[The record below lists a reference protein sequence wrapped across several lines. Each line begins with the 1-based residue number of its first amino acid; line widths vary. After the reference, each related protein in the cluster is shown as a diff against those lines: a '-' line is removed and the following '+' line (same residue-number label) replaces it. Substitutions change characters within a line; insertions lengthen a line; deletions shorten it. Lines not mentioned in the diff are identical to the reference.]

1 MSRRRQILVALF
13 GLAFVAIGT
22 IVGLSGSGGSD
33 GAGGLVVLLGLVA
46 LGLGLWKVRGS
57 LDTTAN
63 EPAVP
68 WAADEPFA
76 NPAPERTD
84 RDPALSSDA
93 LAGVIETA
101 GETARDSGTVDDGL
115 EIVRPALRTALLD
128 ALEQGG
134 RSRSEA
140 EAALADGTWTD
151 DPVAA
156 SVLAAEIEPPVRSFR
171 ERVRAWLYPERVV
184 RRRARR
190 ATSAVAEAADDAL
203 PTVPGQTAPRTV
215 PVLKPR
221 LEDLQRGADGRLQR
235 AVEPRA
241 TARGPQPVR
250 PRVGGDAERKD
261 EERTDGTREDDDER
275 VDATR
280 DGGREVTDA

>member
-1 MSRRRQILVALF
+1 MSRRRQRLVSLCGVAL
-13 GLAFVAIGT
+13 VAIGT
-22 IVGLSGSGGSD
+22 IVGVGTPNGSGD
-33 GAGGLVVLLGLVA
+33 AVGLVALLTLVA
-46 LGLGLWKVRGS
+46 LGLGLWTVRGS
-57 LDTTAN
+57 LDTTADA
-63 EPAVP
+63 PAVP

-93 LAGVIETA
+93 FAGVIETA
-101 GETARDSGTVDDGL
+101 CETARDSGTVDDGI
-115 EIVRPALRTALLD
+115 EVVRSPLRTALLD

-134 RSRSEA
+134 RPRSAA
-140 EAALADGTWTD
+140 EEALADGNWTGD
-151 DPVAA
+151 RVVA
-156 SVLAAEIEPPVRSFR
+156 SVLAPEIEPPPRPLR

-190 ATSAVAEAADDAL
+190 ATNAVAEAADDAL
-203 PTVPGQTAPRTV
+203 PTVPGQTAPRAV
-215 PVLKPR
+215 PMLEPS

-250 PRVGGDAERKD
+250 PRVGNDRDRVAGERADGDGTDAD
-261 EERTDGTREDDDER
+261 RTDEP
-275 VDATR
+275 R
-280 DGGREVTDA
+280 DGNPEVTDA